1 MKRLI
6 LGGTFCLLVCI
17 GVWVAFWQLNQKP
30 VPGLRLA
37 GEDAMVYLEV
47 PDVPATYKRWG
58 DTSLARILAE
68 PSVQR
73 FLAHGTGKVLQ
84 DHKTTWETLA
94 RLRPS
99 SLFFY
104 RTDGNRK
111 NWVVGIRCS
120 SDLRRW
126 RNEIENL
133 LRNSYSCRLLELP
146 TEGFTENRGTA
157 LIDQPGPPVVFAVR
171 LGNWLLFG
179 QSPEMLHST
188 VVRSRQRRAGLEKSE
203 LFRKCLLKVP
213 AASDLLTYFQGRV
226 LSEPG
231 LPWKAPADVDNIE
244 AVVAATTFDGP
255 RIRDTVFTC
264 EKVPGAAESLERRSL
279 WLASPNALFYGAFQL
294 DLLYLRNLA
303 HTLADKWSIAETVQG
318 YLDEATS
325 AGFDLTELSQLLESI
340 EFVLDRDPA
349 TDILSLFFTAK
360 TRDPN
365 RFREFADKLMEMK
378 FPGRWT
384 KSEIEGVKAY
394 ILRVNVATSFVI
406 GIYGQQLYVA
416 TDAGAFGEALRRAR
430 AKDCPL
436 DRNEQYH
443 STVALV
449 SPPTDG
455 FVYLDTK
462 SVFERVYPIARPM
475 FVFGSAFIPT
485 LTDYVDPGAL
495 PEATEIARHLSP
507 IVFSR
512 HRVENGVLDE
522 SVGPVTA
529 YQASIVALGACI
541 MMGLFQ
547 EGD

>member
-37 GEDAMVYLEV
+37 GEDALVYLEV
-47 PDVPATYKRWG
+47 RDVPATYKRWG

-73 FLAHGTGKVLQ
+73 FLAHPTGKVLQ
-84 DHKTTWETLA
+84 DYKATWEMLA

-104 RTDGNRK
+104 RTNGNSK

-126 RNEIENL
+126 RNEVENL
-133 LRNSYSCRLLELP
+133 LQKSYSCRLLELP
-146 TEGFTENRGTA
+146 TEGGTENRGTE
-157 LIDQPGPPVVFAVR
+157 LIDQQGQPAVFAVR

-179 QSPEMLHST
+179 QSPEMLHAS
-188 VVRSRQRRAGLEKSE
+188 VVRSREGRAGLEKSD
-203 LFRKCLLKVP
+203 LFQKCLLKVP
-213 AASDLLTYFQGRV
+213 AASDFLTYFQGSV
-226 LSEPG
+226 LTEPG
-231 LPWKAPADVDNIE
+231 LPWKAPADVDNIK
-244 AVVAATTFDGP
+244 AVIAATTFDGP

-264 EKVPGAAESLERRSL
+264 EKVPGATESLERCSL
-279 WLASPNALFYGAFQL
+279 CLASPNALFYGAFQL
-294 DLLYLRNLA
+294 NLLNLRNLA

-325 AGFDLTELSQLLESI
+325 AGFDLTQLSQLLESI

-349 TDILSLFFTAK
+349 TEILSLVFTAK

-365 RFREFADKLMEMK
+365 RFREFADRLMEMK

-384 KSEIEGVKAY
+384 KTEIEGVKAY
-394 ILRVNVATSFVI
+394 ILRANVATSFVI

-416 TDAGAFGEALRRAR
+416 NDAGAFGEALRRAR
-430 AKDCPL
+430 AKDCPI

-455 FVYLDTK
+455 FAYLDTK
-462 SVFERVYPIARPM
+462 GVFERVYPIARPM

-495 PEATEIARHLSP
+495 PEATEVARHLSP

-529 YQASIVALGACI
+529 YQASIVALGACV